1 MTFCFNNNNN
11 LSIFVIATCNLTRS
25 PGGEFL
31 SAVVFGRIGIF
42 VGRGFWPEGGFGRRG
57 VLS

>member
-11 LSIFVIATCNLTRS
+11 LSIFFVIATCNLTPS

-31 SAVVFGRIGIF
+31 SAVFYGRIGIF
-42 VGRGFWPEGGFGRRG
+42 VGGGFCPRHVVNARRN
-57 VLS
+57 

>member
-11 LSIFVIATCNLTRS
+11 LSIFCYNNIYGNLTRS

-42 VGRGFWPEGGFGRRG
+42 DGGGFRRG
-57 VLS
+57 GG